1 MDRFVECN
9 LSETLVG
16 TEVAMPMP
24 ECVVHFRNEG
34 TGPTIDQGDPETDRV
49 ILKPQET
56 RLRQKQYLRIF
67 KWKASILEQ
76 CAKPVRPKTPPA
88 NAAVVP
94 ILHRPEVEPV
104 MR

>member
-1 MDRFVECN
+1 
-9 LSETLVG
+9 
-16 TEVAMPMP
+16 MP

-34 TGPTIDQGDPETDRV
+34 TRSTIDQGDPETDRV

-67 KWKASILEQ
+67 KWKALVFEQ
-76 CAKPVRPKTPPA
+76 RAKPARPKTLPA
-88 NAAVVP
+88 DAAVVP

-104 MR
+104 VR